1 MRLIQTA
8 LTFDDVLLV
17 PAFSDVLPRDTSLK
31 TRLTRNISLNMPL
44 VSAAMDTVTEARL
57 AIAMAQMGGVGIIHK
72 NLTPAE
78 QAREVAKVKRFESGV
93 VRDPITVPPQMKV
106 RDVIALSRQHGISGF
121 PVVEGAQLI
130 GIVTNRD
137 LRFEERLDEPVRNIM
152 TPRERLVTVKE
163 GTPLAEAKALMHSHR
178 LERVL
183 VINDAFELRG
193 LMTVKDITKQTE
205 HPDACKDE
213 HGKLRAGAAVGVGED
228 NEERVE
234 LLVQAGVDVI
244 VVDTAHG
251 HSKGVLER
259 VRWVKKNFPHV
270 EVIGGN
276 IATAAAA
283 KALVEYGADGV
294 KVGIGPGSICTTR
307 IVAGVGVPQVT
318 AIANVSEALKGTGV
332 PVIGDGGVRFSGD
345 VSKALA
351 AGASAVMMGSMFAGT
366 EESPGD
372 VFLYQGRQ
380 YKSYRGMGSVG
391 AMKDGAADRYF
402 QDNSANI
409 DKLVGIVT
417 NRDLRFEERLDE
429 PVRNIMTPRERL
441 VTVKEGTPL
450 AEAKALM
457 HSHRLER
464 VLVINDAFELR
475 GLMTVKDITKQT
487 EHPDACKD
495 EHGKLRAGAAV
506 GVGEDNEER
515 VELLVQAGVDVIV
528 VDTAHGHSKGVL
540 ERVRWVKKNFP
551 HVEVIGGNIATAP
564 RPRRWSNTARTA

>member
-1 MRLIQTA
+1 MRLIQKA

-31 TRLTRNISLNMPL
+31 TKLTRNISLNMPL
-44 VSAAMDTVTEARL
+44 VSAAMDTVTEGRL
-57 AIAMAQMGGVGIIHK
+57 AIAMAQQGGVGIVHK

-121 PVVEGAQLI
+121 PVVEGPQLV

-137 LRFEERLDEPVRNIM
+137 LRFESRLDEPVKSIM

-183 VINDAFELRG
+183 VVNDAFELRG

-213 HGKLRAGAAVGVGED
+213 HGKLRAGAAVGVGPD

-259 VRWVKKNFPHV
+259 VRWVKQNFPHV

-283 KALVEYGADGV
+283 KALVEYGADAV
-294 KVGIGPGSICTTR
+294 KVGIGPGSICT
-307 IVAGVGVPQVT
+307 
-318 AIANVSEALKGTGV
+318 
-332 PVIGDGGVRFSGD
+332 
-345 VSKALA
+345 
-351 AGASAVMMGSMFAGT
+351 
-366 EESPGD
+366 
-372 VFLYQGRQ
+372 
-380 YKSYRGMGSVG
+380 
-391 AMKDGAADRYF
+391 
-402 QDNSANI
+402 NSAFSCI
-409 DKLVGIVT
+409 S
-417 NRDLRFEERLDE
+417 
-429 PVRNIMTPRERL
+429 PMVRQP
-441 VTVKEGTPL
+441 
-450 AEAKALM
+450 
-457 HSHRLER
+457 
-464 VLVINDAFELR
+464 
-475 GLMTVKDITKQT
+475 Q
-487 EHPDACKD
+487 
-495 EHGKLRAGAAV
+495 
-506 GVGEDNEER
+506 
-515 VELLVQAGVDVIV
+515 
-528 VDTAHGHSKGVL
+528 
-540 ERVRWVKKNFP
+540 
-551 HVEVIGGNIATAP
+551 
-564 RPRRWSNTARTA
+564 